1 MDSPPR
7 ASEPV
12 GRAIGREITARAR
25 PQLSLV
31 RPLSRPRPGQLLRLS
46 RGFGMR
52 LGLSQQNRALLAD
65 TRSVRPP
72 IDYWPWPDTAT
83 EVAVDANPSSA
94 TRSTTA
100 GRVRDAQPVAAGA
113 APAEPSRKAEPPR
126 KTDPLVEALRR
137 KVLKA
142 KTPSPA
148 AAAAPASVAAS
159 GDAAAVPAGQQTPPV
174 AAARRVVRRG
184 LPLTPRRFGRTWAG
198 PGTSPGGVA
207 NGAAPQ
213 VTTTVAPTRF
223 GGPSATELP
232 TVASS
237 GITDSGGGGGT
248 SVARQPASGTAQ
260 RPSMDVAEALR
271 RKLARNTV
279 PIASGP
285 SPVPPAT
292 ADDDWAM
299 PKPKQPSASS
309 AASPSASPLR
319 RAVLRAE
326 HRLPQ
331 PQPGSPQARATVA
344 TMERP
349 LITSEF
355 LSDATPPI
363 TSAASIT
370 GTGRAALADAPATP
384 PFAVDAVASSGATI
398 ERKVD
403 VALAADTAVLPPRGV
418 TIADPSQPT
427 PQPVASAPAS
437 VAAAEPDSLRRATST
452 PLPRTTPGDRDAA
465 PRFGAAVRAGVAPLR
480 TSAVGVLRRATTAAG
495 IAERAVVVGS
505 TVLRRSVA
513 RTIDGRAVRRQADA
527 GPLLESVT
535 FMRSLRPQFGL
546 THTAAPAVQATAEM
560 PNASSQTAIVGR
572 IASSSTPGAVERA
585 AAEPAAVAG
594 RITPAT
600 IASAGRQRLASIGR
614 AVVVQRRPVPT
625 AVVAT
630 DPVAPTVDAPASL
643 ADIDT
648 LLSQIEAMGGWDS
661 LLDELGVVAP
671 TTSAAAAL
679 ARAAAPVEDADG
691 DAAIHGRALV
701 SDELGVVA
709 PTPSAAA
716 ALARAA
722 APVGDAGG
730 DAAIHGRALV
740 SDELGVAAAAAASSS
755 AAARPAIAHDVTV
768 DDTRA
773 PAARAR
779 LLDDLRVSGPNSQEV
794 AIVARRVPDDHGS
807 TAPASRVVDGP
818 QRLADE
824 LGVVAPAA
832 FVRETPENRTSE
844 SWVPAGPGSLFSTA
858 LGAPA
863 LHQRPRLQR
872 STSTDPATGATS
884 TLAVAAV
891 RPAAARVATTA
902 HSLAR
907 EPDLADRFMTE
918 LGRHRQERARPLP
931 VQFRSIA
938 DVIVADRTPRIS
950 TGRASRQALAA
961 VDKVAATTGDVIH
974 LARAPS
980 AGTPSAEL
988 AGIIAHELTHVANP
1002 SPAPRFFDDDR
1013 HSAEERRATEIGEIM
1028 RSTRL
1033 RPVAAPRPSRGAP
1046 MSITTDFDD
1055 ATESLRRRVA
1065 SSGAAGS
1072 GGADTI
1078 QRKFSGS
1085 IGGHRAQQGSANAA
1099 SAPATNTLSEAEPL
1113 SGALATGSS
1122 MSRAEF
1128 RKLLRENFDAV
1139 IELLEDRLIA
1149 DLERRGGRYRK
1160 DF

>member
-142 KTPSPA
+142 KPPSPA
-148 AAAAPASVAAS
+148 AAAVPASVAAS

-403 VALAADTAVLPPRGV
+403 VALAADTAVVPPRGV

-427 PQPVASAPAS
+427 PRPVASAPAS

-679 ARAAAPVEDADG
+679 ARAAAPVEDAD
-691 DAAIHGRALV
+691 
-701 SDELGVVA
+701 
-709 PTPSAAA
+709 
-716 ALARAA
+716 
-722 APVGDAGG
+722 G

-1113 SGALATGSS
+1113 SGASATGSS